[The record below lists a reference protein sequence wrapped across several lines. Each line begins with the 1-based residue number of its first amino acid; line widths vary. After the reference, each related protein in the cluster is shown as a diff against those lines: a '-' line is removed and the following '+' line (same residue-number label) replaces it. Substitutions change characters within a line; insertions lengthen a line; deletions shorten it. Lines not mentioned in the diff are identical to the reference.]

1 MRSILL
7 RETGFSA
14 VLSPMDS
21 LRRTL
26 RGTPYGA
33 YGGRLPQGMLR
44 ITAKP
49 ATFPKGRSGQIAMPQ
64 AELLPVKR
72 QKFKYSRKFP
82 ELQAITD

>member
-14 VLSPMDS
+14 VLKT
-21 LRRTL
+21 LRR
-26 RGTPYGA
+26 TPYGA

-44 ITAKP
+44 LTAKP

-64 AELLPVKR
+64 AELLPEKH
-72 QKFKYSRKFP
+72 QKHKYSRKFL
-82 ELQAITD
+82 ELQATIN